1 MTTNEAPLV
10 EVNSDEIELIDLLI
24 VIAENLKLLIFIP
37 LLVGVATLGFSYGM
51 DKTYQSE
58 SMLSPEKPGLN
69 FSGHLLSSYLKSADV
84 LEAVASDIKFEPT
97 QSMTSR
103 VTALRNSLQVSVG
116 NQDQIVT
123 LKTQAQTPEAAQ
135 ELNASIWQ
143 HALKKTVPNPAE
155 LERLQI
161 QLKAAK
167 ERLDSGNSLE
177 AITVKAL
184 ANGVTNESTT
194 RLYGELLTSNSAL
207 LRNIVLL
214 ESQIEGLTSDSFSQ
228 KPTLP
233 EFPIKPKKAFLAVV
247 ATLGTGLLM
256 LLFVLARQALRS
268 AAQNPE
274 QADKVRRLRRSLG
287 FKT

>member
-1 MTTNEAPLV
+1 MTTNETPLV

-58 SMLSPEKPGLN
+58 SMLSLDKPGLD

-123 LKTQAQTPEAAQ
+123 LKTQAQTPKAAQ

-184 ANGVTNESTT
+184 ANGVTNESTS
-194 RLYGELLTSNSAL
+194 RLYSELLTSNSAL

-214 ESQIEGLTSDSFSQ
+214 ESQIEGLTSDNFSQ
-228 KPTLP
+228 QPTLP
-233 EFPIKPKKAFLAVV
+233 EFPIRTKKVLPAIVS
-247 ATLGTGLLM
+247 TLGTGVLILM
-256 LLFVLARQALRS
+256 FVLARQALRS
-268 AAQNPE
+268 AVQNPE
-274 QADKVRRLRRSLG
+274 QANKIRRLRRSLG

>member
-1 MTTNEAPLV
+1 MTTNEAPLF

-37 LLVGVATLGFSYGM
+37 LLVGLATLGFSYGM
-51 DKTYQSE
+51 DKIYQSE
-58 SMLSPEKPGLN
+58 SMLSLEKPGLN

-97 QSMTSR
+97 QSMANR

-167 ERLDSGNSLE
+167 DRLDSGNSLE
-177 AITVKAL
+177 AIAVKAL
-184 ANGVTNESTT
+184 ANGVTNESTS
-194 RLYGELLTSNSAL
+194 RLYSELLTSNSAL

-214 ESQIEGLTSDSFSQ
+214 ESQIEGLTSDNFSQ
-228 KPTLP
+228 QPTLP
-233 EFPIKPKKAFLAVV
+233 EFPIRTKKVLPAIV
-247 ATLGTGLLM
+247 ATLGTGVLILM
-256 LLFVLARQALRS
+256 FVLARQALRS
-268 AAQNPE
+268 AVQNPE
-274 QADKVRRLRRSLG
+274 QANKIRRLRRSLG

>member
-37 LLVGVATLGFSYGM
+37 LLVGLATLGFSYGM
-51 DKTYQSE
+51 DKIYQSE
-58 SMLSPEKPGLN
+58 SMLSLEKPGLN

-97 QSMTSR
+97 QSMANR

-167 ERLDSGNSLE
+167 DRLDSGNSLE
-177 AITVKAL
+177 AIAVKAL
-184 ANGVTNESTT
+184 ANGVTNESTS
-194 RLYGELLTSNSAL
+194 RLYSELLTSNSAL

-214 ESQIEGLTSDSFSQ
+214 ESQIEGLTSDNFSQ
-228 KPTLP
+228 QPTLP
-233 EFPIKPKKAFLAVV
+233 EFPIRTKKVLPAIV
-247 ATLGTGLLM
+247 ATLGTGVLILM
-256 LLFVLARQALRS
+256 FVLARQALRS
-268 AAQNPE
+268 AVQNPE
-274 QADKVRRLRRSLG
+274 QANKIRRLRRSLG

>member
-37 LLVGVATLGFSYGM
+37 LLVGVVTLGFSYGM

>member
-51 DKTYQSE
+51 DKIYQSE
-58 SMLSPEKPGLN
+58 SMLSPEKPRLN

-194 RLYGELLTSNSAL
+194 RLYGELLTSNNAL
-207 LRNIVLL
+207 LQNIALL
-214 ESQIEGLTSDSFSQ
+214 ESQIQGLTSDNFSQ
-228 KPTLP
+228 NPPLP
-233 EFPIKPKKAFLAVV
+233 EFPNRTKKAHLAIV
-247 ATLGTGLLM
+247 ATLGAGLLM

-274 QADKVRRLRRSLG
+274 QANKVRRLRRSLG

>member
-37 LLVGVATLGFSYGM
+37 LLVGVATLGFSYGI

-58 SMLSPEKPGLN
+58 SMLSLEKPGLN

-167 ERLDSGNSLE
+167 DRLDSGNSLE
-177 AITVKAL
+177 AIAAKAL
-184 ANGVTNESTT
+184 ANGVTNESTS
-194 RLYGELLTSNSAL
+194 RLYSELLASNSAL

-214 ESQIEGLTSDSFSQ
+214 ESQIEGLTSDNFSQ
-228 KPTLP
+228 QPTLP
-233 EFPIKPKKAFLAVV
+233 EFPIRTKKVSLLSWPR
-247 ATLGTGLLM
+247 LGR
-256 LLFVLARQALRS
+256 AC
-268 AAQNPE
+268 
-274 QADKVRRLRRSLG
+274 
-287 FKT
+287 

>member
-58 SMLSPEKPGLN
+58 SMLSLEKPGLN

-167 ERLDSGNSLE
+167 DRLDSGNSLE
-177 AITVKAL
+177 AIAAKAL
-184 ANGVTNESTT
+184 ANGVTNESTS
-194 RLYGELLTSNSAL
+194 RLYSELLASNSAL

-214 ESQIEGLTSDSFSQ
+214 ESQIEGLTSDNFSQ
-228 KPTLP
+228 RPTLP
-233 EFPIKPKKAFLAVV
+233 EFPIRTKKVLPAIV
-247 ATLGTGLLM
+247 ATLGTGVLILM
-256 LLFVLARQALRS
+256 FVLARQALRS
-268 AAQNPE
+268 AVQNPE